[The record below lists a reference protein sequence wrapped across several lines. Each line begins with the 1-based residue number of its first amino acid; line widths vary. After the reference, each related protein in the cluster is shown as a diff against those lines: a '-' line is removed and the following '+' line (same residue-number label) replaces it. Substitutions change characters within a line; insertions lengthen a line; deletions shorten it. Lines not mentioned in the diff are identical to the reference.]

1 MIFEKDLNIHI
12 GLEDYSLILNDFQR
26 DELDLILPSGEFI
39 YVGLYKPFNALYWE
53 FVEASAD
60 DAIGRADYFNGTL
73 WTPLENYQDDTLSGS
88 RSGFIK
94 WKKPED
100 WTSSMVGTSDLFW
113 IKFYFSVD
121 FVAKIRAINIL
132 FSDDND
138 LKKELQSIEKY
149 LAQGQI
155 SFAPTHQTVRDDI
168 VQTLRN
174 KGKIKY
180 GPNQKFNQITKWD
193 LLDISEVNLASKYFV
208 LEKIFWQAS
217 GAPGDK
223 FSVRQREA
231 KSEGDKAFDLAFLS
245 LDEDDTGKD
254 PGKMNVRQ
262 MVYVERV

>member
-1 MIFEKDLNIHI
+1 LSADFPPASERREIVNFNFYVSLAVFGVMLSSKIDSFFLAQRPD
-12 GLEDYSLILNDFQR
+12 GLSMNGVYTT
-26 DELDLILPSGEFI
+26 
-39 YVGLYKPFNALYWE
+39 ALYIVAMLE
-53 FVEASAD
+53 IPTR
-60 DAIGRADYFNGTL
+60 AIINIS
-73 WTPLENYQDDTLSGS
+73 TPLLS
-88 RSGFIK
+88 K
-94 WKKPED
+94 A
-100 WTSSMVGTSDLFW
+100 TH
-113 IKFYFSVD
+113 
-121 FVAKIRAINIL
+121 
-132 FSDDND
+132 DND

>member
-1 MIFEKDLNIHI
+1 MIFENDLTIYHNTTEVSKDLQ
-12 GLEDYSLILNDFQR
+12 DYQR
-26 DELDLILPSGEFI
+26 DSYKITLGQTDKI
-39 YVGLYKPFNALYWE
+39 YIGLYKPFNSLYVELIKINESPGALTARYGGTDLP
-53 FVEASAD
+53 FFD
-60 DAIGRADYFNGTL
+60 DQTNNLT
-73 WTPLENYQDDTLSGS
+73 
-88 RSGFIK
+88 RSGFLK
-94 WKKPED
+94 WKKPDD
-100 WTSSMVGTSDLFW
+100 WNASVINGDNLFW
-113 IKFYFSVD
+113 IELSGLTTELE
-121 FVAKIRAINIL
+121 IRAINIL

-174 KGKIKY
+174 KGKSKASKKC
-180 GPNQKFNQITKWD
+180 NLDKITKWD

-231 KSEGDKAFDLAFLS
+231 KAEGDKAFDLFFLS
-245 LDEDDTGKD
+245 LDENDSGKD
-254 PGKMNVRQ
+254 PGQMNVRE
-262 MVYVERV
+262 VIYVERI